1 MAHEKQYWKDT
12 LQAAKPEGGRSDD
25 SINKDQQKKQAR
37 IMYGRRVLQKDI
49 KSLLNKKV
57 IKYKDIV
64 GIHRK
69 HGIKVT

>member
-12 LQAAKPEGGRSDD
+12 LQAAKPEGGRSND

-37 IMYGRRVLQKDI
+37 IMYSRRVLQKDI

>member
-1 MAHEKQYWKDT
+1 MAHEKQYWKDA
-12 LQAAKPEGGRSDD
+12 LQAAKPERSR
-25 SINKDQQKKQAR
+25 SNGTTNKEQQKKQAR
-37 IMYGRRVLQKDI
+37 LMYGRRVLQKDI
-49 KSLLNKKV
+49 KKLLDKKI